1 MNKEQLKEMLKEL
14 FESGEIKIE
23 AYNNETH
30 VIIDG
35 EWIRVDPE

>member
-1 MNKEQLKEMLKEL
+1 MLKEL

-23 AYNNETH
+23 AYNNKTYA
-30 VIIDG
+30 IIDG